1 MRRRP
6 LQLSLILG
14 LSLLLWECKKDRP
27 QASTSQ
33 CPGVDTMI
41 ITYQSYVADV
51 MRQHCTSC
59 HGGSNPSRGIA
70 LETYDQVKNAALSGR
85 WYASMINGSMPPSGK
100 LDDCTLAK
108 LKRWMDTGYP
118 Q

>member
-6 LQLSLILG
+6 WQPSLLLG

-33 CPGVDTMI
+33 CPGVDTMT

-59 HGGSNPSRGIA
+59 HGGSNPPKGIA
-70 LETYDQVKNAALSGR
+70 LETYDQVKNAALSGK

>member
-108 LKRWMDTGYP
+108 LKRWMDTGHP